1 MAKDRVMK
9 PCAMLFTAVVAA
21 VATVGAATGSAAEG
35 YPSRPVTMIVPFPAG
50 GPTDTIARI
59 LVEPL
64 RSSLGQP
71 LIIENVSG
79 AGGTIGVG
87 RLARAAPDGYTVGL
101 GIWPTHVLNG
111 AIYSLQYDVV
121 KDFQPIALVAT
132 NPQLIVAK
140 KATTARDLGELI
152 VWLRANPG
160 KASAGTV
167 GAGSSQHMSGLLF
180 QQMTGTNFQSVPY
193 RGGAPAIQDLVA
205 GQIDLMFDQASSALP
220 YVRGGAIK
228 SYAVAAQTRLA
239 SAPGIPTA
247 DEAGLPGFHI
257 SVWAGLWAPANT
269 PKEIIGRLNGAVV
282 SALADTVVQQRL
294 KELGQ
299 ELPTADQQTPR
310 ALGDLQKAEIAKW
323 WPIIRAA
330 AIRSE

>member
-1 MAKDRVMK
+1 MK
-9 PCAMLFTAVVAA
+9 PCARLFTAVVAA
-21 VATVGAATGSAAEG
+21 VATAGAATGSAAES

-59 LVEPL
+59 FVEPM

-71 LIIENVSG
+71 LIVENVSG

-87 RLARAAPDGYTVGL
+87 RLARATPDGYTIGL

-111 AIYSLQYDVV
+111 AI
-121 KDFQPIALVAT
+121 FQPVALIAT

-140 KATTARDLGELI
+140 KATSAKDLGELI
-152 VWLRANPG
+152 AWVRANPG

-167 GAGSSQHMSGLLF
+167 GGGSSQHMSGVLF
-180 QQMTGTNFQSVPY
+180 QQMTGTKFQFVPY
-193 RGGAPAIQDLVA
+193 RGAAPAVQDLVA
-205 GQIDLMFDQASSALP
+205 GQIDLMFDQASSSLP
-220 YVRGGAIK
+220 YVRSGAIK
-228 SYAVAAQTRLA
+228 SYAVAAPTRMT

-257 SVWAGLWAPANT
+257 SVWVGLWAPART
-269 PKEIIGRLNGAVV
+269 PREIIGRLNGAVV
-282 SALADTVVQQRL
+282 SALADTAVQQRL
-294 KELGQ
+294 KDLGQ
-299 ELPTADQQTPR
+299 ELPTVDQQAPS
-310 ALGDLQKAEIAKW
+310 ALGDLQKTEIAKW

-330 AIRSE
+330 GIRAE